1 MRISEM
7 QAEAFDH
14 AKKAGFL
21 EGINFGDVWWQLGQL
36 AMVAEEVGEAVQA
49 ARACEDLGPE
59 LADIILRVGTIA
71 AALYIDLDE
80 EIEKKIEYNRTR
92 PHRHGGKRA

>member
-49 ARACEDLGPE
+49 
-59 LADIILRVGTIA
+59 V
-71 AALYIDLDE
+71 
-80 EIEKKIEYNRTR
+80 R
-92 PHRHGGKRA
+92 PVRI